1 MASLHGAKNKFAG
14 MIHVSNQVKAKAKSS
29 AKTVN
34 YRVDPAPRVEARVGS
49 QRTSGGSPAPTT
61 KDSKL
66 ENSQVTLYQMERIML
81 AEGFGGTVLTMYDT
95 GANVNIVVTK
105 VAESLGLQGRPV
117 TQTITTAGGERTVHT
132 TKQYW
137 LPLRKR
143 SGEVHKVL
151 CLGMDRI
158 TEDVEMVDVSEAA
171 KLFGVDAVDVYRPK
185 GQVDLILGIGEAGVF
200 PVHKQKIGNLQLLG
214 SCFGSGQLLAG
225 SHSCLK
231 YTGQRKGAGPM
242 HFRRKGSGTAC
253 PKYVPSLPELIC
265 SIPNSS
271 A

>member
-1 MASLHGAKNKFAG
+1 
-14 MIHVSNQVKAKAKSS
+14 
-29 AKTVN
+29 
-34 YRVDPAPRVEARVGS
+34 
-49 QRTSGGSPAPTT
+49 
-61 KDSKL
+61 
-66 ENSQVTLYQMERIML
+66 ML

-117 TQTITTAGGERTVHT
+117 TQTITTAGGERTVCT

-137 LPLRKR
+137 VPLRKR
-143 SGEVHKVL
+143 SGEVYRVL

-158 TEDVEMVDVSEAA
+158 TEDVELVDVSKAA
-171 KLFGVDAVDVYRPK
+171 RLFGVDAADVFRPK

-200 PVHKQKIGNLQLLG
+200 PVHKRKIGNLQLLG

-231 YTGQRKGAGPM
+231 YTGQRKGAGPR
-242 HFRRKGSGTAC
+242 HFRRKGHGTGSRVRTKPARVNLFHSEFECLTTRAEASFCESEELGPSQPARGRTCNGSSEVFQRGEAKCLGEFPSRACRGGSGGYTRED
-253 PKYVPSLPELIC
+253 LPDQEG
-265 SIPNSS
+265 SG
-271 A
+271 ARRVGGQ